1 MKKEDKLKI
10 LETTYIRRVPVL
22 INMLKDGALG
32 EDEVRELINY
42 YKAKSKTEFKHM
54 EGAEQYINEIV
65 SKLLDTFP
73 ADMKGKLPIT
83 IVDLNEIDWM
93 T

>member
-10 LETTYIRRVPVL
+10 IETTYIRRIPVL
-22 INMLKDGALG
+22 INMLKDGVLG
-32 EDEVRELINY
+32 EDEVRELMNY

-54 EGAEQYINEIV
+54 EGAEQYINEII

-73 ADMKGKLPIT
+73 ENTKGMLPIT
-83 IVDLNEIDWM
+83 IVDLNELDWM